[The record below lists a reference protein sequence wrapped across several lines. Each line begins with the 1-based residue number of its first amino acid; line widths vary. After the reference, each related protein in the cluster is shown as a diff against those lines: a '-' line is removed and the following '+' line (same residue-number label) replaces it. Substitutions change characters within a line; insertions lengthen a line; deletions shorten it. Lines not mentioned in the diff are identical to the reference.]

1 MKKFILI
8 LALISTSLSAFS
20 QTTEKEYYLYNII
33 TFNGSLKKEGFM
45 VDVDNGQNIE
55 KLKDAEGKKINF
67 KTPAAALMY
76 FLNEGWELYET
87 GGTTSG
93 ASAGGTGV
101 TDTTTYWI
109 IRKSCSKE
117 ELEKAVQNGIK

>member
-8 LALISTSLSAFS
+8 LALISTSLSVFS

-76 FLNEGWELYET
+76 FLNEGWELYVT

-117 ELEKAVQNGIK
+117 EFEKAVKEGIK